1 MQAYRPWTQGRPW
14 CDYEVTIQDEFLPAI
29 RVCSR
34 RSCSAATKSSC
45 VDFGCDTLPP
55 RPEAAAVGAE
65 SHNHPVAVGDLIRW
79 RGKWI
84 TEPPTHCPNGHR
96 LGPYQTLVGHTAC
109 GGHGGGGHTIW
120 HCLACDAITYGPA
133 VNTHCNIAIGP
144 AAVRL
149 STAKGQ
155 REVPNWP
162 PPPPPF

>member
-1 MQAYRPWTQGRPW
+1 
-14 CDYEVTIQDEFLPAI
+14 
-29 RVCSR
+29 
-34 RSCSAATKSSC
+34 
-45 VDFGCDTLPP
+45 
-55 RPEAAAVGAE
+55 
-65 SHNHPVAVGDLIRW
+65 VAVGDLIRW

-96 LGPYQTLVGHTAC
+96 LGPSRTLVGHTAC

-162 PPPPPF
+162 PPPPPPF